1 MNRLSRRFDVFYV
14 TDDGDVREGS
24 GQTRERDDETHGQTA
39 GRSEETTREAE
50 SCRGTREVEKNTGRS
65 GKRKEEERRRGSE
78 KSRRRETKEAVSQS
92 YFTCTIIKGVSVQDS
107 QQ

>member
-24 GQTRERDDETHGQTA
+24 GQTRERDDEAHGQAA

-50 SCRGTREVEKNTGRS
+50 SCRGTRAVEENTGRG
-65 GKRKEEERRRGSE
+65 GKREEEERRGGSE
-78 KSRRRETKEAVSQS
+78 KSRRRETKEAVSLIFFLS
-92 YFTCTIIKGVSVQDS
+92 ARLIEGASVQD
-107 QQ
+107 